1 MRKLRPPVP
10 GIYHVATRTVDR
22 REFSFADDYG
32 RVFWLD
38 VVSRAI
44 DRLEWICWAYVV
56 IGTHYHLLVDTPKGN
71 LSIGMQFL
79 NGVYAQRYNKVVRRD
94 GHLFSARFWSR
105 EIKDDNDLKAAVR
118 YVARNPVEAG
128 LCRDAVDWPWSS
140 YSAAIGTTPAPS
152 FFDVHRPLALFDDN
166 EKRARAAFRRY
177 VTAKDTEVD
186 AKAATYPSLFEAGV

>member
-32 RVFWLD
+32 CVFWLD
-38 VVSRAI
+38 LVGRVMR
-44 DRLEWICWAYVV
+44 RLEWIGWAYVV
-56 IGTHYHLLVDTPKGN
+56 MGTHYHLLVDTPRGN
-71 LSIGMQFL
+71 LSLGMQFL

-105 EIKDDNDLKAAVR
+105 EIKDNSYLTAAVR
-118 YVARNPVEAG
+118 YIARNPVEAG
-128 LCRDAVDWPWSS
+128 LCRDASDWPWSS

-152 FFDVHRPLALFDDN
+152 FFDVRRPLALFDDN
-166 EKRARAAFRRY
+166 ESRARGAFRRY